1 MVFTTVAKFVDE
13 GQSWSIRVSSH
24 IWDSDGTEPASYY
37 DVNPKCKV
45 EQVEILNSLQITSE
59 VLNYHCC

>member
-45 EQVEILNSLQITSE
+45 EQVEILNSQLI
-59 VLNYHCC
+59 N